1 MAEAYLELG
10 SNLGDREA
18 YLARALEALSEWP
31 DITIRRTSRVYRSS
45 AWGVLE
51 QPDFLNL
58 CVQIDTELDPFDLL
72 QACKMV
78 EVELGRQERARWG
91 PREIDVDILMMDD
104 VDIETP
110 GLTIPHARLSQRRFV
125 LEPLAEIAP
134 DREFDGLT
142 ISRLADALRE
152 DAPEQ
157 VCEVDPDATAHVEE
171 LLRRGAGIT
180 TEQT

>member
-1 MAEAYLELG
+1 MADAFLG
-10 SNLGDREA
+10 LGTNLGDREA
-18 YLARALEALSEWP
+18 YLARALDALGDWP
-31 DITIRRTSRVYRSS
+31 GITIGRMSRVYRSA

-58 CVQIDTELDPFDLL
+58 CVQINTELDPFDLL

-78 EVELGRQERARWG
+78 EVDLGRQARERWG
-91 PREIDVDILMMDD
+91 PREIDVDILMMEG

-110 GLTIPHARLSQRRFV
+110 GLAVPHLRLSQRRFV

-134 DREFDGLT
+134 DWEFDGLT
-142 ISRLADALRE
+142 ISRLANALRE

-157 VCEVDPDATAHVEE
+157 VCEVDEKATQR
-171 LLRRGAGIT
+171 LKQLRGL
-180 TEQT
+180 